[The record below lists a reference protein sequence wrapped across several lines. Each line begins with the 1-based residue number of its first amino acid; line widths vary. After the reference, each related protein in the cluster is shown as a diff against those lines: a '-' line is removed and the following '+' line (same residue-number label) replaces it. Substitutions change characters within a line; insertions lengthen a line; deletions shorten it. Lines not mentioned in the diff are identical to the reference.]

1 MNRGKR
7 EHSKKKQEEDIQDL
21 EEAIEDQMQIEDDER
36 SASSEGDGE
45 DLMDDMEK

>member
-7 EHSKKKQEEDIQDL
+7 EQSKKKQEEDIQDL